1 MAQPFDDPAI
11 SDDDGLVRFVP
22 PWHVIKDD
30 NLGRLRPTS
39 AAFDMS
45 PEDGCMSVDLEKLLL
60 QASLEPCHGLA
71 SRPAGFGAVRL
82 LAGVVRSVQLATFQD
97 PVPENPYHGQ
107 IANLVMPGRIARGKK
122 RTLCKSSEWLAIP
135 KA

>member
-45 PEDGCMSVDLEKLLL
+45 FEDGSMSVDLEKLLL
-60 QASLEPCHGLA
+60 QAGLKPCHGLA
-71 SRPAGFGAVRL
+71 SSPAGFGAVRL
-82 LAGVVRSVQLATFQD
+82 LAGVVR
-97 PVPENPYHGQ
+97 
-107 IANLVMPGRIARGKK
+107 R
-122 RTLCKSSEWLAIP
+122 
-135 KA
+135 